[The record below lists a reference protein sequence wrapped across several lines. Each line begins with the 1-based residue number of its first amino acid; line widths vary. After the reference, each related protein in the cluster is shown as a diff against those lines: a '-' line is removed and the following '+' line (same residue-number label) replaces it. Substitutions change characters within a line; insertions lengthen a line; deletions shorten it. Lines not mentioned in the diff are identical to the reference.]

1 LCYDLNNRSDLGLL
15 HFDLTPAEPMFG
27 PNAVAQ
33 LVITNTGGGITL
45 KLRVLSPPAE
55 YTLVQGAKPVS
66 PGVGC
71 VQHFPFVGLL
81 PPPKDGWSDITELY
95 VARYG
100 VPKVGT
106 AIWIRTCQHIDGWID
121 IPKVVVFCVPAAAA

>member
-1 LCYDLNNRSDLGLL
+1 VEEL
-15 HFDLTPAEPMFG
+15 
-27 PNAVAQ
+27 VA
-33 LVITNTGGGITL
+33 TYTGGKFSL
-45 KLRVLSPPAE
+45 KLRVPSLPAQ

-66 PGVGC
+66 AGVDC
-71 VQHFPFVGLL
+71 VQHFPFLGLL

-100 VPKVGT
+100 EPKVGT

-121 IPKVVVFCVPAAAA
+121 VPKVTRACVLAPAA

>member
-1 LCYDLNNRSDLGLL
+1 MLR
-15 HFDLTPAEPMFG
+15 G
-27 PNAVAQ
+27 P
-33 LVITNTGGGITL
+33 
-45 KLRVLSPPAE
+45 SPPAQ
-55 YTLVQGAKPVS
+55 YTLVQRAKPVS

-71 VQHFPFVGLL
+71 VQHFSFLGLL

-106 AIWIRTCQHIDGWID
+106 SIWIRTCQHIDGRID
-121 IPKVVVFCVPAAAA
+121 VPKVVRARVFAPAAWRRFPPAGPYPRRLPSVVSP